1 MPNRGVIIDLDMAI
15 ELDCT
20 SNLRDTDSKAVSYL
34 VYFLASEFY
43 CRLQGTRAFQSINV
57 LTSYIPGNKAR
68 PRSYM
73 DDLESFFYVLCWICF
88 GYDGPGK
95 RIGHFKS
102 TFSKWVD
109 RRPDEGR
116 MIKIYLFYFFRDYT
130 DFIVT
135 DYFGDIFLDLVDSLH
150 RFFGFYLT
158 IDRVLGARPA
168 PPTLDEAL
176 ATILPIINIAI
187 AAVEAEEATESSAS
201 PKTDTARTPAESSDG
216 ESSTSSATKKLR
228 RESNALYHPSSLN
241 STALAVD
248 EA

>member
-1 MPNRGVIIDLDMAI
+1 
-15 ELDCT
+15 
-20 SNLRDTDSKAVSYL
+20 
-34 VYFLASEFY
+34 
-43 CRLQGTRAFQSINV
+43 
-57 LTSYIPGNKAR
+57 
-68 PRSYM
+68 M
-73 DDLESFFYVLCWICF
+73 DDLESFFYILCWICC

-95 RIGHFKS
+95 RTKRFGA
-102 TFSKWVD
+102 TFEKWED
-109 RRPDEGR
+109 RRPKEGFSNKTIFFNQFFPR
-116 MIKIYLFYFFRDYT
+116 QRYFV
-130 DFIVT
+130 VT
-135 DYFGDIFLDLVDSLH
+135 DYFGDIFVQLLDSLH
-150 RFFGFYLT
+150 RFFRRY
-158 IDRVLGARPA
+158 VLISDDLGGKRA

>member
-1 MPNRGVIIDLDMAI
+1 
-15 ELDCT
+15 
-20 SNLRDTDSKAVSYL
+20 
-34 VYFLASEFY
+34 
-43 CRLQGTRAFQSINV
+43 
-57 LTSYIPGNKAR
+57 
-68 PRSYM
+68 M

-95 RIGHFKS
+95 RIRHFRS
-102 TFSKWVD
+102 TFSKWED
-109 RRPDEGR
+109 QRPEEGR
-116 MIKIYLFYFFRDYT
+116 MDKICLFFDIFQNQT
-130 DFIVT
+130 DFVVT
-135 DYFGDIFLDLVDSLH
+135 DYFGDIFIDLVDSLH
-150 RFFGFYLT
+150 SFFRFYLT